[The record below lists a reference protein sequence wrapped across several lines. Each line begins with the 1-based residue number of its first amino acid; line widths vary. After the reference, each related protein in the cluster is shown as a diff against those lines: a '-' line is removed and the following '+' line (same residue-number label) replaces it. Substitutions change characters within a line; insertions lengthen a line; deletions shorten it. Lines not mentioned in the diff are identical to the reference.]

1 MKTPIIKTCLRRQK
15 NQAITLLLFVYFLA
29 HSTTAFA
36 DLTDVPGMNEAQTS
50 TGAMIQDICPRMG
63 AMQADLT
70 TSQNALFEKCRA
82 LVQTSNEQQGSGGTG
97 FSLGYSEAEL
107 RSALQDIAHEEVG
120 VNGTVATD
128 TLDSQ
133 FANVASRLNALHRGT
148 RQSGISGLAFN
159 MGDQKISGQ
168 TVYKGLSNAMGG
180 SAGGDSN
187 PKNGWGYYLNGSFNF
202 GEKDASAREDGFDFD
217 TAGITMG
224 SDYQLSDTVVLGGAL
239 GYSQTDADI
248 INNGGNAESDGYSLS
263 FYGTHFIKNG
273 LYFDA
278 IVSYGNT
285 TYDTSRTISFANN
298 VVNDTLSGNTDG
310 SHTSVNLGLGQNFEP
325 SNTSWT
331 FSTYG
336 RFAYTHIEID
346 SYAESSAIGSALELA
361 IGEQSIKSMATTL
374 GAQVSHA
381 ISTRFAIFVPHLQ
394 IEYHHEFK
402 DDSRNLS
409 ARYVNDPFGDTFFNV
424 ATDEADKNYFTIGG
438 GFSTVFHNGTQLFA
452 YYETT
457 VGLRDIANNLIV
469 LGLRGEI

>member
-1 MKTPIIKTCLRRQK
+1 MPIIRKIELQRQK
-15 NQAITLLLFVYFLA
+15 CRGIVLSVFLYFFI
-29 HSTTAFA
+29 HSTASFA
-36 DLTDVPGMNEAQTS
+36 DLTQISGMNEAQAS
-50 TGAMIQDICPRMG
+50 AGAMIQDICPRMG
-63 AMQADLT
+63 AIQADLT

-82 LVQTSNEQQGSGGTG
+82 LVQTSNEQQESGGST
-97 FSLGYSEAEL
+97 FSLGYNEAEL
-107 RSALQDIAHEEVG
+107 RDALQDIAHEEVG

-128 TLDSQ
+128 TLDNQ
-133 FANVASRLNALHRGT
+133 FSNVASRLNALQSGV
-148 RQSGISGLAFN
+148 RQSGMGGFAFN
-159 MGDQKISGQ
+159 LGDQQLSGQ
-168 TVYKGLSNAMGG
+168 ALYKALSNATGG
-180 SAGGDSN
+180 MAGDGDQQRH
-187 PKNGWGYYLNGSFNF
+187 GWGYYLNGSFNF

-217 TAGITMG
+217 TVGITVG

-239 GYSQTDADI
+239 GYSQTDANI
-248 INNGGNAESDGYSLS
+248 INNGGDAESDGYSLS

-310 SHTSVNLGLGQNFEP
+310 SHTSVNLGMGQNFEP
-325 SNTSWT
+325 SNTRWA

-336 RFAYTHIEID
+336 RLAYTHIEID

-361 IGEQSIKSMATTL
+361 IGEQSIKSMASTL

-409 ARYVNDPFGDTFFNV
+409 ARYVNDPFGNTFFNV

-457 VGLRDIANNLIV
+457 AGLRDIENNLIV